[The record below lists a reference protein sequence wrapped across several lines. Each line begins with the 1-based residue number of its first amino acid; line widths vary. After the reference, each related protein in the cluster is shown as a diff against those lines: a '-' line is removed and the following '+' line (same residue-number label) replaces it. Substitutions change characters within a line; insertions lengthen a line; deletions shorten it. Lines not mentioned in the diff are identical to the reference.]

1 MALGKVF
8 ALAGFAMMTQQPTQ
22 AAVEESHPGG
32 EGIWTFV
39 FIDMIVFSLIF
50 VVLLSEKWR
59 LPDQFLADARHL
71 DFRFGLA
78 NTLLLLTSSLFMAQA
93 VLAARA
99 GLARRVRG
107 HLLLCLLCAGGFIAC
122 KLAEYSTKFASGL
135 TPAKDSFFSLYYFI
149 TGAHLLHVIAGSI
162 FILHCRATACEGAPD
177 RDYVRKLESTG
188 LFWHFV
194 DLVWLFIF
202 PLFYLVG
209 TVG

>member
-1 MALGKVF
+1 MRD
-8 ALAGFAMMTQQPTQ
+8 QPVR
-22 AAVEESHPGG
+22 AAATGDDHPGG

-50 VVLLSEKWR
+50 VVFLSEKWR
-59 LPDQFLADARHL
+59 LPALFLADARHL

-78 NTLLLLTSSLFMAQA
+78 NTLILLTSSLFMAQG

-99 GLARRVRG
+99 GQTGRVR
-107 HLLLCLLCAGGFIAC
+107 LQLRLCLACAGLFCAS
-122 KLAEYSTKFASGL
+122 KLAEYSAKLASGL
-135 TPAKDSFFSLYYFI
+135 TPAKDSFFSFYYFI
-149 TGAHLLHVIAGSI
+149 TGAHLLHVVAGAI
-162 FILHCRATACEGAPD
+162 FILHCQATARADALDGA
-177 RDYVRKLESTG
+177 YVRKLESTG

-209 TVG
+209 AV

>member
-1 MALGKVF
+1 MMSVQPALSRPDGD
-8 ALAGFAMMTQQPTQ
+8 
-22 AAVEESHPGG
+22 HPAS

-50 VVLLSEKWR
+50 TVFLSERWR
-59 LPDQFLADARHL
+59 LPALFLADARHL

-78 NTLLLLTSSLFMAQA
+78 NTLILLTSSLFMAQA

-99 GLARRVRG
+99 GLGARVRTQ
-107 HLLLCLLCAGGFIAC
+107 LALCLLCAAAFC
-122 KLAEYSTKFASGL
+122 VSKFAEYSAKFASGL
-135 TPAKDSFFSLYYFI
+135 TPVKDSYFSFYFFI
-149 TGAHLLHVIAGSI
+149 TGAHLLHVLAGVV
-162 FILHCRATACEGAPD
+162 FILHCRATARTGPIDQA
-177 RDYVRKLESTG
+177 YVRKLEGTG

-209 TVG
+209 AA